1 MADNTEYENIES
13 LDGLL
18 SRAVGSKEA
27 GEKAKIKKNIKNSTV
42 GGDRVGTVL
51 TSRERTV
58 LAAKATVFWQTYYK
72 IKKKEDPKKDTKGKT
87 VTPAEVAW
95 LKAKEEKEKKAEKW
109 EKRKGIISKI
119 IKTIIGVALLSVIVG
134 KEGRKR
140 IATALKGLLTA
151 ITKWLWDNILTV
163 KTFGKIMSKVGD
175 ILKGVFLII
184 FDPKAGLWENIKRG
198 FTAAMVGALVLL
210 PVVALRAITK
220 LALVLAGAIT
230 TALKVAAVGG
240 LGLLGLGTAAAT
252 GKTALSTAGRT
263 AATGIKYGTAAVGT
277 GFLASRFHSG
287 LAPVPGAGPN
297 FDPTT
302 RSGQLRADMVRRDT
316 AGRRLPVA
324 TRAGLGAR
332 AGLNIM
338 GPKIPIIGGGVS
350 GALEYMDTGHVGK
363 AVTRGGGTA
372 LGSVLGGAVGGAI
385 GLFFPPALPWLA
397 AGGSIIGGLLGDHI
411 GKGAAN
417 KWWEDK
423 QEQDK
428 KADIVERSEL
438 TLMQQLERMFPGKDT
453 VYNMETGQ
461 ASKEETAVQQRGD
474 MISIALNSQR
484 ILEDINKKENP
495 GAPAPSL
502 IPVPTNNNNNTDSTT
517 PVEYASGQ
525 DKFLSSPYANIG

>member
-151 ITKWLWDNILTV
+151 ITRWLWDNVLTA

-263 AATGIKYGTAAVGT
+263 VSTGAKFTASAAGLGTLLARQSQPLAGTGGTAI
-277 GFLASRFHSG
+277 S
-287 LAPVPGAGPN
+287 
-297 FDPTT
+297 T
-302 RSGQLRADMVRRDT
+302 RSGMLISDMQVRDE
-316 AGRRLPVA
+316 AGRLSPAR
-324 TRAGLGAR
+324 TRAGMGAR
-332 AGLNIM
+332 AGMAAL
-338 GPKIPIIGGGVS
+338 GKKIPLIGGGIA
-350 GALEYMDTGHVGK
+350 GGLEYMESGDMKK
-363 AVTRGGGTA
+363 AATVGGGTTLGMGVGAA
-372 LGSVLGGAVGGAI
+372 LGGAI
-385 GLFFPPALPWLA
+385 GLVFPPSIPYLA
-397 AGGSIIGGLLGDHI
+397 TIGGVVGGLIGDKLG
-411 GKGAAN
+411 KQGADA
-417 KWWEDK
+417 WFEDK

-428 KADIVERSEL
+428 KADIVEQSQL
-438 TLMQQLERMFPGKDT
+438 TLMQQLERMFPGEGS
-453 VYNMETGQ
+453 VYKKLETGQ
-461 ASKEETAVQQRGD
+461 TSKEETAVQQRGD